1 MSLTLNTGKFYT
13 EKTTEIKQNTKNTG
27 NLPIGKI
34 AFLQTPL
41 AVLHAPEATE

>member
-1 MSLTLNTGKFYT
+1 MTLNTGTFYT
-13 EKTTEIKQNTKNTG
+13 ERTTEITLNTKNTG

-41 AVLHAPEATE
+41 AALHAPEATERA